1 MTVYRMIPCVYHLYG
16 PTPYIDKM
24 ELVDS
29 LTLFQWPC
37 LIAIMHV
44 YLHLRALGSVGMA
57 RF

>member
-1 MTVYRMIPCVYHLYG
+1 MDLKYHVYIMHLYG

-37 LIAIMHV
+37 LSCAIIICIC
-44 YLHLRALGSVGMA
+44 AA
-57 RF
+57 ACAW